1 MFKTTEV
8 KAVKLLGGEV
18 IIGKVTESI
27 FSNSIFIS
35 EAQLCIVDVVEGR
48 MEVNLAPWLPYAREY
63 NFVIPKRQIVTI
75 FNVRPNLETNYK
87 IATGNK

>member
-1 MFKTTEV
+1 VFKTTEV

-18 IIGKVTESI
+18 IIGRVTESI
-27 FSNSIFIS
+27 FSNNILIS
-35 EAQLCIVDVVEGR
+35 ETQQCISTVVEGR

-63 NFVIPKRQIVTI
+63 DFVIPKSQIVVI
-75 FNVRPNLETNYK
+75 FKVRPNLETNYK